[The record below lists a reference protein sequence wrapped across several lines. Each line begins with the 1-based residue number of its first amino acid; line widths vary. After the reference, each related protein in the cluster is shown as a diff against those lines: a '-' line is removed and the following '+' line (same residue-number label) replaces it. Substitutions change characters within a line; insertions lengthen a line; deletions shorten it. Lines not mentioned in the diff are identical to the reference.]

1 MDNYMIRSFIYKFTI
16 FSCIC
21 GLSFSQTSRPFD
33 DNLYGSFSFLIA
45 KPQGDFSSHVTNN
58 GYGIDIDGGYR
69 FGRSPF
75 AIGLNFAFAT
85 YGKLERK
92 IPFSYFSDMVKLTE
106 TTESKIMMINP
117 YLKTSLHLTTNV
129 NIYIKAFGGYQF
141 LNTSTTLKNDDQ
153 VEPDRGDD
161 TDKPY
166 IAKSDVFKDG
176 AFNYGYGV
184 GMRFPIPFI
193 SGKGKKPVISIECK
207 WSSGGEAEY
216 LNAGKE
222 GSIVFSDPANG
233 PVTTSYFP
241 EKSKTDL
248 FNISIGVGI

>member
-1 MDNYMIRSFIYKFTI
+1 MIIKFFHKFIILSYI
-16 FSCIC
+16 SCF
-21 GLSFSQTSRPFD
+21 SFSQNIRPFD
-33 DNLYGSFSFLIA
+33 DNLYGSFSLLIA
-45 KPQGDFSSHVTNN
+45 KPQGDFSNHVTNN

-69 FGRSPF
+69 IGKSPF
-75 AIGLNFAFAT
+75 AIGLNFAFVT

-106 TTESKIMMINP
+106 TTESKIMVINP
-117 YLKTSLHLTTNV
+117 YLKTSLRLTTNV

-153 VEPDRGDD
+153 IEPNRGDD

-193 SGKGKKPVISIECK
+193 DGKGKKPVINIECK

>member
-1 MDNYMIRSFIYKFTI
+1 MIKKFIYSFTI
-16 FSCIC
+16 FSSFYC
-21 GLSFSQTSRPFD
+21 LSFSQTSRPFD
-33 DNLYGSFSFLIA
+33 DNLYGSLSLLIA
-45 KPQGDFSSHVTNN
+45 KPQGDFSNHVTNN
-58 GYGIDIDGGYR
+58 GYGLDIDGGYR
-69 FGRSPF
+69 FGSSPF
-75 AIGLNFAFAT
+75 AIGLNLAFTT

-106 TTESKIMMINP
+106 TTESKIMILDP
-117 YLKTSLHLTTNV
+117 YLKASLYFTRNV
-129 NIYIKAFGGYQF
+129 SVYVKGFGGYQF

-153 VEPDRGDD
+153 IEGDRGDD

-184 GMRFPIPFI
+184 GMRFPIPFM
-193 SGKGKKPVISIECK
+193 SGKGKKPVINIECK
-207 WSSGGEAEY
+207 WSTGGEAEY
-216 LNAGKE
+216 LNAGKK
-222 GSIVFSDPANG
+222 GSIVFSNPADG

-241 EKSKTDL
+241 EKSNTDL